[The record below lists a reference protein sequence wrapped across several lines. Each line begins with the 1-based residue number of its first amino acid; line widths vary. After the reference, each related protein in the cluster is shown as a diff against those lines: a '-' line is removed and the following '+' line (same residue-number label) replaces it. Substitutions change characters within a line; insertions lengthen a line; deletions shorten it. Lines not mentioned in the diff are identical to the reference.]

1 MKYKNANDIIPETLL
16 AEVQKYAAGDLLYI
30 PQLKE
35 RRKSWGEGS
44 GARQYLRKRNQEI
57 RDRFDQG
64 QTVDSF
70 PTHTVSLRT
79 ASERSYM
86 QNQTSVALPQILR
99 KKNKA
104 FPAVAQYSWESL
116 FPWNRKFNYT

>member
-64 QTVDSF
+64 QTL
-70 PTHTVSLRT
+70 SL
-79 ASERSYM
+79 
-86 QNQTSVALPQILR
+86 IHI
-99 KKNKA
+99 
-104 FPAVAQYSWESL
+104 
-116 FPWNRKFNYT
+116 

>member
-16 AEVQKYAAGDLLYI
+16 AEVQKYAAGDLLI
-30 PQLKE
+30 FRSSKNGE
-35 RRKSWGEGS
+35 RAGAKAAGPGS
-44 GARQYLRKRNQEI
+44 ILESATKRFETGLTKG
-57 RDRFDQG
+57 RRWM
-64 QTVDSF
+64 SF

-86 QNQTSVALPQILR
+86 QNQTSAAGPQILR

>member
-16 AEVQKYAAGDLLYI
+16 AELQKYAAGELLYI

-35 RRKSWGEGS
+35 RRKSWGESS

-64 QTVDSF
+64 QTVDALSDAY
-70 PTHTVSLRT
+70 SL
-79 ASERSYM
+79 SPDS
-86 QNQTSVALPQILR
+86 IR
-99 KKNKA
+99 KIIYAKLNVCGRAADPMEEK
-104 FPAVAQYSWESL
+104 
-116 FPWNRKFNYT
+116 

>member
-35 RRKSWGEGS
+35 GS

-64 QTVDSF
+64 QTVDELSDAYRLS
-70 PTHTVSLRT
+70 PDS
-79 ASERSYM
+79 
-86 QNQTSVALPQILR
+86 IR
-99 KKNKA
+99 KIIYAKPNICGRATDSTEEK
-104 FPAVAQYSWESL
+104 
-116 FPWNRKFNYT
+116 

>member
-35 RRKSWGEGS
+35 RRKSWGKGS

-64 QTVDSF
+64 QTVDELSDAYRLS
-70 PTHTVSLRT
+70 PDS
-79 ASERSYM
+79 
-86 QNQTSVALPQILR
+86 IR
-99 KKNKA
+99 KIIYAKPNICGRATDSTEEK
-104 FPAVAQYSWESL
+104 
-116 FPWNRKFNYT
+116 